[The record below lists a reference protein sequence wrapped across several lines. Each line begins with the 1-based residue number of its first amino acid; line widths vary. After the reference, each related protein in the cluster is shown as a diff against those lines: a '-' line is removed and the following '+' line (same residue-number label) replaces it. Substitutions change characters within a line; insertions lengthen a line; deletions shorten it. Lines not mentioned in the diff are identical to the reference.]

1 MSLILFN
8 MEVVINIILE
18 TVTECAIIV
27 SFVISIILLK
37 ERVYDLL
44 W

>member
-8 MEVVINIILE
+8 MDVVIYINFE
-18 TVTECAIIV
+18 TVTEYGIVV

-44 W
+44 